1 MTAIDGIRT
10 SFFNK
15 TLNGQDNDGE
25 FLPLVGGVMSGVI
38 DCGSNKTI
46 NQTDG
51 VAGQDSATVAQLTSG
66 LGNYLPLVG
75 GTMSGPINMGGS
87 GITNGAVGVNPTDFA
102 LVSQL
107 GGGAFLPLAGGT
119 MTGAING
126 NSNLIMGTV
135 AVPESS
141 VVASGLASTNP
152 TQVGAHIG
160 ADAGL
165 NTGVLSTCGTALGGG
180 VIDHYETGLAN
191 RIGYDPGGA
200 VDPNLYIQT
209 RDSTGLGLLEW
220 LKGNGNVT
228 IPLSALQ
235 DQGGY
240 TWHAPAPEQ
249 YGLLREPGPWAA
261 PFPQLRLAFG
271 TGIKHCVASL
281 NAIGFYFDGD
291 GSTTPDAKL
300 VNGAAYGFTTVQ
312 CTVAASGGFVG
323 ATRNIFSVTRT
334 AVGTYDITFAN
345 AMPTVDYVCS
355 VCICDFV
362 NPTPLVLIP
371 VITNRTTT
379 VCTVKI
385 GLPANVTT
393 LTDSDFMFIAHSIV

>member
-15 TLNGQDNDGE
+15 TLNGLDNDGE
-25 FLPLVGGVMSGVI
+25 FLPLAGGVMSGVI
-38 DCGSNKTI
+38 DCGANKTI

-51 VAGQDSATVAQLTSG
+51 TAAQDSATVAQLTAG
-66 LGNYLPLVG
+66 LGNYLPLAG
-75 GTMSGPINMGGS
+75 GVMSGPIDMGAN

-119 MTGAING
+119 MTGPIDG
-126 NSNLIMGTV
+126 NSNLIMGGV
-135 AVPESS
+135 GVPESS

-152 TQVGAHIG
+152 TQVGAHLG
-160 ADAGL
+160 ADAGN
-165 NTGVLSTCGTALGGG
+165 NTGVLSTCGSATGGG
-180 VIDHYETGLAN
+180 NIDHYESGLAN
-191 RIGYDPGGA
+191 RIGFKYLLGT
-200 VDPNLYIQT
+200 DPNFFIQT
-209 RDSTGLGLLEW
+209 RDTALGLLEW
-220 LKGNGNVT
+220 LKGSGNVT
-228 IPLSALQ
+228 IPNGLLQ
-235 DQGGY
+235 DQAGY
-240 TWHAPAPEQ
+240 TWYSPTPEQ
-249 YGLLREPGPWAA
+249 YGLLREPGTWIA
-261 PFPQLRLAFG
+261 PYPQLRLAFG

-281 NAIGFYFDGD
+281 SAIGFYFDGD

-300 VNGAAYGFTTVQ
+300 VDGAAYGFTTVQ
-312 CTVAASGGFVG
+312 CTVVAAGGFTPPG
-323 ATRNIFSVTRT
+323 RNIFSVTRT
-334 AVGTYDITFAN
+334 ALGTYDITFAI

-362 NPTPLVLIP
+362 NPTPLVLNP

-385 GLPANVTT
+385 GLPSNPTT
-393 LTDSDFMFIAHSIV
+393 LTDSDFMFIAHHNV